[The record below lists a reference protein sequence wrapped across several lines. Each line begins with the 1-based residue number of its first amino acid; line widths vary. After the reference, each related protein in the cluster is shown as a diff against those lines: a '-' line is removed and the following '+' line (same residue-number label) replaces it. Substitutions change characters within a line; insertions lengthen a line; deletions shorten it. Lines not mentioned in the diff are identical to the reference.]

1 MRYFLKNK
9 KFISFFWGLMAL
21 YMLNISIDSPDGHS
35 NSVDEDLSHNEQ
47 ESIVEL
53 IIEKVLGYED
63 AISEYDDTDQ
73 NTNQKKVF
81 SSEVFILTHF
91 ELPII
96 KISPNKKDRI
106 RSRLSFRIL
115 QKHIEIHSPP
125 PDIKFV

>member
-1 MRYFLKNK
+1 
-9 KFISFFWGLMAL
+9 MAL

-35 NSVDEDLSHNEQ
+35 NSVAEDLSYNEQ
-47 ESIVEL
+47 ESIIEL

-81 SSEVFILTHF
+81 SIEIFILTHF
-91 ELPII
+91 ELPLNKIFYNKKN
-96 KISPNKKDRI
+96 KISSK
-106 RSRLSFRIL
+106 LSFLIL